1 MQTTIMQTVI
11 LQMLLQFANPQ
22 EDPTTDQSLRRERKK
37 KNTSIELE
45 WLRVRKICQHFRT
58 KG

>member
-37 KNTSIELE
+37 KIQ
-45 WLRVRKICQHFRT
+45 V
-58 KG
+58 